1 MWNLDSNTAI
11 YSQLVD
17 IISYKIISGDYPVG
31 SRLPSVRDLAKEAGV
46 NPNTMQKALSKLE
59 EKGIVNTVR
68 TSGRFVTED
77 ETLLKKIKLNSATK
91 ISTDYL
97 EKMQSLSFSLDETK
111 EIITKPIDEC
121 RKEKL

>member
-11 YSQLVD
+11 YSQIVD
-17 IISYKIISGDYPVG
+17 IISDKIISGDYPIA
-31 SRLPSVRDLAKEAGV
+31 SRLPSVRNLAKEAGV
-46 NPNTMQKALSKLE
+46 NPNTMQKALTKLE
-59 EKGIVNTVR
+59 EKGIVNTIR

-77 ETLLKKIKLNSATK
+77 KALINKIKLDSANK

-97 EKMQSLSFSLDETK
+97 DKMTALAFSLDETE
-111 EIITKPIDEC
+111 EIITKAIDKS

>member
-11 YSQLVD
+11 YNQLVD
-17 IISYKIISGDYPVG
+17 IISDKIISGDYPVG

-68 TSGRFVTED
+68 TSGRFVTKD
-77 ETLLKKIKLNSATK
+77 ETLLKKIKLNSANK
-91 ISTDYL
+91 ISTDYI
-97 EKMQSLSFSLDETK
+97 EKMQSLSFSLDET
-111 EIITKPIDEC
+111 ENIITKTIDEC